1 MKTRTYILTGLML
14 FIGFGLFAC
23 SCPVYK
29 NLEIFQFAEFEQS
42 ECVFIG
48 EVLEFNPDEKSYRI
62 KVVDSF
68 KGTEN
73 GLIFE
78 GTYDQQCGPIING
91 LGKWI
96 FYGHTDSNGILRV
109 NECGLTRSFENPV
122 HGLTDFEKSDSEIK
136 KQAQIDLKS
145 EIKKLREK

>member
-1 MKTRTYILTGLML
+1 MKIRTYILTGLAFL
-14 FIGFGLFAC
+14 IGFGVFAC

-29 NLEIFQFAEFEQS
+29 NLEIFQFGEFEQS

-48 EVLEFNPDEKSYRI
+48 EVLEFNPEEKSYRI

-73 GLIFE
+73 GLIYE

-91 LGKWI
+91 VGKWI
-96 FYGHTDSNGILRV
+96 FYGHTDSNGVLNV
-109 NECGLTRSFENPV
+109 NECGLSRSFENPV
-122 HGLTDFEKSDSEIK
+122 HDFLDYEKSKSEIS
-136 KQAQIDLKS
+136 KQAQTDLEL
-145 EIKKLREK
+145 EIEGLRNK

>member
-1 MKTRTYILTGLML
+1 MKKKTYILTFLAFL
-14 FIGFGLFAC
+14 AWLGLFAC

-29 NLEIFQFAEFEQS
+29 NLEIFQLGEFEQS
-42 ECVFIG
+42 ECIFVG
-48 EVLEFNPDEKSYRI
+48 EVLEFNPEKKSYRI
-62 KVVDSF
+62 KVMESF

-73 GLIFE
+73 ELIFE

-96 FYGHTDSNGILRV
+96 FYGNTDSNGVLKV

-136 KQAQIDLKS
+136 KQAQADLEL
-145 EIKKLREK
+145 EIKKLRGK

>member
-1 MKTRTYILTGLML
+1 MFL
-14 FIGFGLFAC
+14 FGFGLFAC

-29 NLEIFQFAEFEQS
+29 NLSTFQYAEFEQS

-48 EVLEFNPDEKSYRI
+48 EVLEFNPEKKSCRI
-62 KVVDSF
+62 KVIESF

-73 GLIFE
+73 GLIVE

-96 FYGHTDSNGILRV
+96 FYGHTDLNGLLRV

-136 KQAQIDLKS
+136 KQAQKDLEL
-145 EIKKLREK
+145 EIEKLRGK

>member
-1 MKTRTYILTGLML
+1 MTILTFLM
-14 FIGFGLFAC
+14 GFGLFAC

-29 NLEIFQFAEFEQS
+29 NLEIFQFGEFEQS

-48 EVLEFNPDEKSYRI
+48 EVLEFNPEKMSFRI
-62 KVVDSF
+62 KVIDSF

-73 GLIFE
+73 GLIYE

-96 FYGHTDSNGILRV
+96 FYGHTDSNGVLNV
-109 NECGLTRSFENPV
+109 NECGLTRSFENPF
-122 HGLTDFEKSDSEIK
+122 HDFLDFEKSESEIK
-136 KQAQIDLKS
+136 KQAQSDLEL
-145 EIKKLREK
+145 EIESLRNK

>member
-1 MKTRTYILTGLML
+1 MEKLSSKLTFLL
-14 FIGFGLFAC
+14 FILSYSIYAC
-23 SCPVYK
+23 NCPVYK
-29 NLEIFQFAEFEQS
+29 NLSTFQHAEFEQS
-42 ECVFIG
+42 ECIFVG
-48 EVLEFNPDEKSYRI
+48 EVLEFKLEEKSYRI
-62 KVVDSF
+62 KVLNSF

-73 GLIFE
+73 GLIVE

-96 FYGHTDSNGILRV
+96 FYGHTDSNGVMKV

-122 HGLTDFEKSDSEIK
+122 HGLTDFENSDSEIK
-136 KQAQIDLKS
+136 KQAQADLEL